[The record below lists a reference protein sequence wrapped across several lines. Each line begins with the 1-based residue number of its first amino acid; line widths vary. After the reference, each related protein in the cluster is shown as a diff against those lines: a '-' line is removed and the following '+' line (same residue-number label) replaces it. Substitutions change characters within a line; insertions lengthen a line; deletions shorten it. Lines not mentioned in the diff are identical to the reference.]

1 MENEKPLVS
10 IITTAY
16 NSEKWIRTLAD
27 SILAQ
32 DYPNLEWVVVNDGS
46 TDSTESIV
54 FEYRDRFAALK
65 GRTLK
70 VKYIKQA
77 NAGLG
82 SATLTGMH
90 NISGAYFTQIDSDNY
105 YKSGA
110 ITKLYEALSSHPDA
124 LFAQADCQG
133 FRIVDGKEVP
143 AIRFSYAYG
152 IDSDLMNK
160 NEDPLFYFAQ
170 EKKAFLFGLWFV
182 DTEKYRQVNPTLLFT
197 PLKKLQDFQ
206 ILGQLYASGK
216 KVYVPEVLLMMY
228 FRPGSLSQDSVTD
241 PQTFDETFNAGR
253 SSIDFL
259 QIPNEQKERAKA
271 FIGFRY
277 AKSVLS
283 ETREQRNWPVFRR
296 YLKFVVSARK
306 SYPVL
311 NSIGQSRSYY
321 YWSYRFYPLRKLIR
335 RFFKKK

>member
-105 YKSGA
+105 YKPGA
-110 ITKLYEALSSHPDA
+110 ISKLYEALASHPEA
-124 LFAQADCQG
+124 TFAQADCQG
-133 FRIVDGKEVP
+133 FRIVDGKEIP
-143 AIRFSYAYG
+143 DIQFSYAYQ
-152 IDSDLMNK
+152 IDSDLMNS
-160 NEDPLFYFAQ
+160 NSNPLLYFAL
-170 EKKAFLFGLWFV
+170 ERKGFMFGLWFV
-182 DTEKYRQVNPTLLFT
+182 DARKYRQINPTLSFT
-197 PLKKLQDFQ
+197 PLRKLQDAQ
-206 ILGQLYASGK
+206 ILGQLYASCQ

-228 FRPGSLSQDSVTD
+228 FRPGSLSQDAVAD
-241 PQTFDETFNAGR
+241 PKIFDEEFDALR

-259 QIPNEQKERAKA
+259 QISSQDKERAKA
-271 FIGFRY
+271 FIGYRCAMSFL
-277 AKSVLS
+277 A
-283 ETREQRNWPVFRR
+283 ETRKQRYRASFHR
-296 YLKFVVSARK
+296 YLKFIIATRK
-306 SYPVL
+306 AFPELKAIGWSKAHYLLSYALYP
-311 NSIGQSRSYY
+311 
-321 YWSYRFYPLRKLIR
+321 FYEKMNTRK
-335 RFFKKK
+335 